1 MNDMTAFYDYA
12 SSFASASA
20 SATNTNG
27 TVLNQSNPTVVV
39 GDDISN
45 VDVTNVQTNSTDQD
59 ADAFASADGG
69 YGGWYSGTGGAT
81 ADATA
86 DNSNFSVLTQ
96 VNPTIIIG
104 DDISGIDVTNV
115 QTNDTDQNAFASASA
130 DGGYDYGHLAAF

>member
-1 MNDMTAFYDYA
+1 MNDMSSFYDYA

-20 SATNTNG
+20 TNTNG
-27 TVLNQSNPTVVV
+27 THQNQSNPTVVA

-86 DNSNFSVLTQ
+86 NNFNFTVQNQ
-96 VNPTIIIG
+96 VNPTIILG

-115 QTNDTDQNAFASASA
+115 QTANTHQNADAFASA
-130 DGGYDYGHLAAF
+130 DGSGFGDYGYLAAF